1 MQHIKRRMGWLVIG
15 IVCLASAG
23 SRLIAQAAP
32 SATNVC
38 GTLGAQQTT
47 WTLAN
52 SPYSVCNTFSVT
64 VPQGGTLTIE
74 PGVEVRFDAGAELY
88 VYGQLSASGAP
99 TLPITFT
106 GSTATPGSWNGLQFY
121 GTTTQTNRSELSYVT
136 IEYGG
141 SGASGGAIYLDA
153 TAISVKHSLIRHG
166 AGHGVY
172 GWSNGSANI
181 SDTRFENNTGYAVLF
196 VDGTVNPVLAELSAS
211 GNGVD
216 GVALGGFAYL
226 TGSHVWEYTGLPYV
240 VRNGL
245 EIRAGS
251 TLVIEPNVE
260 VRFEQN
266 QALNVSGQ
274 LQALG
279 VPSNP
284 ITFTGTTK
292 TLGWW
297 KGLQVLGT
305 AAVPGVA
312 NLDYV
317 MIEYGGQ
324 SPSGANLSISGGQA
338 IVKHSLIQL
347 GQNDGVRITSSSGTS
362 IQGSRII
369 SHTQYGLRNLS
380 PTRPVLASANWWGAA
395 SGPLSDA
402 GCGGGTGSRVS
413 TGSIFRPVL
422 TDALATPPTLLLSQ
436 AAHLTLTP
444 RRWFAPADGI
454 ARIYF
459 DITLRDG
466 NGTPLSGRAVIV
478 NTTLGNMVSGGITDA
493 SGKTLAYL
501 SSTTVGDAEV
511 TARLDQVT
519 ACEETTV
526 PSAKVTFT
534 PSVTDL
540 DLLPNGAAP
549 YLNSDLEVSPLPV
562 IRGVTTTLSAR
573 LTNPLT
579 VPLTVDVSFEFRQA
593 GIGLVFGPLAEIN
606 GQVIPPNGSV
616 KVSVP
621 WTPLVSGDYCV
632 QLRYSIVGI
641 GNRVIR
647 PTAGSGYRQMNL
659 KTFGG
664 PGGPPP
670 EKDGLKKTRKSLNA
684 VNSFTD
690 NAYDTDPFGIPL
702 ALVNHHIEWMLNK
715 AEEIAQALGDD
726 PPRQDYNQI
735 AQPQKLS
742 MPPVV
747 PNAQVPPARAAA
759 INAMADALAEVNA
772 YGVAA
777 QITLDRYG
785 GASAAKDLAWAS
797 VQTSAYLEYKRLMG
811 TAAITASERISDLL
825 GIAAQEGIT
834 SVIVPPDRIIASQ
847 QQLSTTGFTAQQIVD
862 AHAAGL
868 SDEEIEAV
876 RQSIITADPLELSRE
891 NDVVVKMQELS
902 ERLRTLG
909 YAILYPQMFAPS
921 ISIGG
926 GKLLRAEGTY
936 GNTMAQVFESRTT
949 ILLGNPLTQTAT
961 IDVSARRVDLP
972 ADWLISVSPAQ
983 AQLAPGEELSV
994 TISIVPGAP
1003 VPQGSVP
1010 RVAIEGYAGSTLLGG
1025 VVLDVLV
1032 PNYVPFGMRTVYLP
1046 LIKR

>member
-1 MQHIKRRMGWLVIG
+1 MQHTKRRMGWLVIG
-15 IVCLASAG
+15 MVCLASAG

-32 SATNVC
+32 SATDVC
-38 GTLGAQQTT
+38 GTLGAQTT

-52 SPYSVCNTFSVT
+52 SPYSVCSTFSVT
-64 VPQGGTLTIE
+64 VPQGSTLTIE

-88 VYGQLSASGAP
+88 VYGQLNAAGAP

-153 TAISVKHSLIRHG
+153 TAISVKHGLIRNG

-181 SDTRFENNTGYAVLF
+181 ADTRFENNTGYAVLF

-216 GVALGGFAYL
+216 GVGLGGFAYL

-245 EIRAGS
+245 EVRAGS
-251 TLVIEPNVE
+251 TLVIEPHVE

-266 QALNVSGQ
+266 QSLNVSGQ

-279 VPSNP
+279 TPSNP

-317 MIEYGGQ
+317 TIEYGGQ

-338 IVKHSLIQL
+338 VVKHSLIQL
-347 GQNDGVRITSSSGTS
+347 GQNDGVRVTSSSGTS
-362 IQGSRII
+362 VQGSRII
-369 SHTQYGLRNLS
+369 SQTQYGLRNLS

-402 GCGGGTGSRVS
+402 GCGSGTGSRVS
-413 TGSIFRPVL
+413 TGVIFRPVL
-422 TDALATPPTLLLSQ
+422 AGAADAPPTLLLSE

-466 NGTPLSGRAVIV
+466 NGTRLPGRAVIV
-478 NTTLGNMVSGGITDA
+478 NTTFGNVVSGGITDA

-526 PSAKVTFT
+526 PGAKVTFT
-534 PSVTDL
+534 PSVTDI

-549 YLNSDLEVSPLPV
+549 YLNSDLEVSPMPV
-562 IRGVTTTLSAR
+562 IRGVTTTLSAK

-606 GQVIPPNGSV
+606 GQVIPPNSSLNI
-616 KVSVP
+616 SVP
-621 WTPLVSGDYCV
+621 WIPLVSGDYCV
-632 QLRYSIVGI
+632 QVRYSIVGI
-641 GNRVIR
+641 GNRVLR
-647 PTAGSGYRQMNL
+647 PDAGSSYRQKNL
-659 KTFGG
+659 KVFGG

-670 EKDGLKKTRKSLNA
+670 EKDSLKKADKVFRKVNKLPGGTPIHKGLINKWWEA
-684 VNSFTD
+684 VK
-690 NAYDTDPFGIPL
+690 
-702 ALVNHHIEWMLNK
+702 K
-715 AEEIAQALGDD
+715 AAEDISKNLGGD
-726 PPRQDYNQI
+726 PPRQDFRNI
-735 AQPQKLS
+735 ATPDRLVL
-742 MPPVV
+742 PPVQPDAEV
-747 PNAQVPPARAAA
+747 SPARAAA
-759 INAMADALAEVNA
+759 LNAVTDALTEALAN
-772 YGVAA
+772 GDAA
-777 QITLDRYG
+777 VISLDRFG
-785 GASAAKDLAWAS
+785 GAAEANDLTW
-797 VQTSAYLEYKRLMG
+797 
-811 TAAITASERISDLL
+811 
-825 GIAAQEGIT
+825 
-834 SVIVPPDRIIASQ
+834 ASQ
-847 QQLSTTGFTAQQIVD
+847 QTAALLHYKQQMGSALITAALAIDNLVQVAATEGVTSEIVTAAEIYAYQQQLATTGFSPQAIAD
-862 AHAAGL
+862 YHAVGL
-868 SDEEIEAV
+868 SDAEIEQV
-876 RQSIITADPLELSRE
+876 RQEFLALNPAEAQFDLIAGLRDWAEIY
-891 NDVVVKMQELS
+891 
-902 ERLRTLG
+902 RTLG
-909 YAILYPQMFAPS
+909 MHLLHPPVFAPS
-921 ISIGG
+921 YSVGG
-926 GKLLRAEGTY
+926 GKLLRPEATY
-936 GNTMAQVFESRTT
+936 GNTMAQIFESRMT

-961 IDVSARRVDLP
+961 IDVLARRVDLP

-983 AQLAPGEELSV
+983 AQLAPGEEISV
-994 TISIVPGAP
+994 TVSIVPGAP
-1003 VPQGSVP
+1003 VPQGNVP

>member
-1 MQHIKRRMGWLVIG
+1 MNCLRRYSLWL
-15 IVCLASAG
+15 IVTAISLVGAG
-23 SRLIAQAAP
+23 HYLTAQALP
-32 SATNVC
+32 MATNVC
-38 GTLGAQQTT
+38 GTLNVPTT
-47 WTLAN
+47 WTLAS
-52 SPYSVCNTFSVT
+52 SPYTVCNTFSVT
-64 VPQGGTLTIE
+64 VPQGGSLTIE
-74 PGVEVRFDAGAELY
+74 PGVEVRFDPGAELY
-88 VYGQLSASGAP
+88 VYGQLTAAGAP
-99 TLPITFT
+99 TLPIKFT
-106 GSTATPGSWNGLQFY
+106 GSTLTPGSWNGLQFY

-136 IEYGG
+136 IEYAG
-141 SGASGGAIYLDA
+141 SGASGGAIYLDS
-153 TAISVKHSLIRHG
+153 TAISVKHSLIRNG

-196 VDGTVNPVLAELSAS
+196 TDGSVNPLLAVLSAS

-216 GVALGGFAYL
+216 GVGLGGFAYL
-226 TGSHVWEYTGLPYV
+226 TGHHVWEYTGIPYV

-251 TLVIEPNVE
+251 TLFVEPNVE
-260 VRFEQN
+260 VRFAQN
-266 QALNVSGQ
+266 QSLDVSGQ

-279 VPSNP
+279 SATHP

-292 TLGWW
+292 SLGWW

-305 AAVPGVA
+305 AAAPGVA

-317 MIEYGGQ
+317 TIEYGGQ
-324 SPSGANLSISGGQA
+324 SPSGANLLIGGGQA
-338 IVKHSLIQL
+338 VVKHSLIQH
-347 GQNDGVRITSSSGTS
+347 GQNDGVRITSSNGTS

-369 SHTQYGLRNLS
+369 SHTQYGVRNLT
-380 PTRPVLASANWWGAA
+380 PTRPVLAAANWWGAA
-395 SGPLSDA
+395 SGPTSDA
-402 GCGGGTGSRVS
+402 SCGGGTGSRVS
-413 TGSIFRPVL
+413 TGVVFRPVL
-422 TDALATPPTLLLSQ
+422 TAALAAPPTLLLID
-436 AAHLTLTP
+436 AAQLTLTP

-466 NGTPLSGRAVIV
+466 NGTPLPGRTVIV
-478 NTTLGNMVSGGITDA
+478 NTTLGNVVSGGITDA
-493 SGKTLAYL
+493 NGKTLAYL
-501 SSTTVGDAEV
+501 ASTTTGDAEV
-511 TARLDQVT
+511 TARLDVAT

-526 PSAKVTFT
+526 PGAKVTFT
-534 PSVTDL
+534 PSVTEL

-549 YLNSDLEVSPLPV
+549 YLNSDLDVSPLPV
-562 IRGVTTTLSAR
+562 MRGISTTLSAK

-606 GQVIPPNGSV
+606 GQVIPPNRSITV
-616 KVSVP
+616 AVP
-621 WTPLVSGDYCV
+621 WTPSVSGDYCV

-641 GNRVIR
+641 GNRVMR
-647 PTAGSGYRQMNL
+647 PAAGSGYRQKNL

-664 PGGPPP
+664 PGGSPP
-670 EKDGLKKTRKSLNA
+670 EKDGLKKTRKSLDA
-684 VNSFTD
+684 VNTFTD
-690 NAYDTDPFGIPL
+690 NAYDTDPFSIPL

-715 AEEIAQALGDD
+715 AEEIAQQLGDD

-742 MPPVV
+742 VPPVI

-772 YGVAA
+772 YGTAA
-777 QITLDRYG
+777 QISLDRYG
-785 GASAAKDLAWAS
+785 GASEAKDLQWAS

-811 TAAITASERISDLL
+811 TAAITASERISDLI

-834 SVIVPPDRIIASQ
+834 SVIVPPDRIIAAQ
-847 QQLSTTGFTAQQIVD
+847 QQLSTTGFTAQQIAD

-876 RQSIITADPLELSRE
+876 RQSIIAADPLELSRE

-909 YAILYPQMFAPS
+909 YAILYPQMFAPA

-926 GKLLRAEGTY
+926 GGGLRPAATT

-961 IDVSARRVDLP
+961 IDVVTRRVDLP

-983 AQLAPGEELSV
+983 AQLAPGQEISV
-994 TISIVPGAP
+994 TVSIVPGAP
-1003 VPQGSVP
+1003 VPQGSQP
-1010 RVAIEGYAGSTLLGG
+1010 RVAIEGYAGGTLLGG
-1025 VVLDVLV
+1025 MVLDVLA
-1032 PNYVPFGMRTVYLP
+1032 PKYVLFGQRTVYLP
-1046 LIKR
+1046 LIRR